1 MGFLNGK
8 AKIYKDSKIFPT
20 EARPVER
27 EITEEKLKKYFE
39 ITKQALERLEIAV
52 HEKSLLFSVAQD
64 FLTMAKS
71 YYSDA
76 EYYYKKGDYITA
88 FAALNYAHGFID
100 AGVRLGVFKGE
111 DDRLFAF
118 G

>member
-1 MGFLNGK
+1 M
-8 AKIYKDSKIFPT
+8 
-20 EARPVER
+20 ER
-27 EITEEKLKKYFE
+27 EITEKKLRRYFR
-39 ITKQALERLEIAV
+39 ITEEALRTLEIAV
-52 HEKSLLFSVAQD
+52 HQKSLLRSVADD

-71 YYSDA
+71 YFEDA
-76 EYYYKKGDYITA
+76 KYYYEKGDYVTA

-111 DDRLFAF
+111 NDRLFAF

>member
-1 MGFLNGK
+1 MG
-8 AKIYKDSKIFPT
+8 
-20 EARPVER
+20 R
-27 EITEEKLKKYFE
+27 EVTDEKLQKYFRITEE
-39 ITKQALERLEIAV
+39 ALRRLEVAV
-52 HEKSLLFSVAQD
+52 HEKSLLYAVAKD
-64 FLTMAKS
+64 FLTMARS
-71 YYSDA
+71 YFEDA
-76 EYYYKKGDYITA
+76 KYYYEKGDYVTA

>member
-1 MGFLNGK
+1 M
-8 AKIYKDSKIFPT
+8 T

-27 EITEEKLKKYFE
+27 EISEEKLKKYFE
-39 ITKQALERLEIAV
+39 ITEQALKKLEVAV
-52 HEKSLLFSVAQD
+52 HEKSLLYSVAKD

-71 YYSDA
+71 YYTDA
-76 EYYYKKGDYITA
+76 KYHYEKGDYVTA

-111 DDRLFAF
+111 DNRLFAF

>member
-1 MGFLNGK
+1 M
-8 AKIYKDSKIFPT
+8 
-20 EARPVER
+20 R
-27 EITEEKLKKYFE
+27 EITNERLQKYFK
-39 ITKQALERLEIAV
+39 ITREALETLEIAV
-52 HEKSLLFSVAQD
+52 HEKSLLYSVAKD
-64 FLTMAKS
+64 FLTMARS

-76 EYYYKKGDYITA
+76 EYYYKKGDYVTA

>member
-1 MGFLNGK
+1 M
-8 AKIYKDSKIFPT
+8 
-20 EARPVER
+20 ER
-27 EITEEKLKKYFE
+27 EITEEKLQKYFK
-39 ITKQALERLEIAV
+39 ITEGALKALEVAV
-52 HEKSLLFSVAQD
+52 HERSLLMTVAND
-64 FLTMAKS
+64 FLEMARS
-71 YYSDA
+71 YFEDA
-76 EYYYKKGDYITA
+76 KYYYEKGDYVTA

>member
-1 MGFLNGK
+1 VC
-8 AKIYKDSKIFPT
+8 

-27 EITEEKLKKYFE
+27 EISDERLLKYFKITEEALQKLE
-39 ITKQALERLEIAV
+39 VAV
-52 HEKSLLFSVAQD
+52 PEKSLLYAVAMD
-64 FLTMAKS
+64 FLQMAKS
-71 YYSDA
+71 YFEDA
-76 EYYYKKGDYITA
+76 KYYKAKGDYVTA

-100 AGVRLGVFKGE
+100 AGVRLGVFRGE

>member
-1 MGFLNGK
+1 M
-8 AKIYKDSKIFPT
+8 
-20 EARPVER
+20 ER
-27 EITEEKLKKYFE
+27 EITEEKLQKYFR
-39 ITKQALERLEIAV
+39 ITEEALKTLEVAV
-52 HEKSLLFSVAQD
+52 HEKSLLWVAAQD

-71 YYSDA
+71 YFEDA
-76 EYYYKKGDYITA
+76 KYYHEKGDYVTA

-100 AGVRLGVFKGE
+100 AGVRLGVFRGE

>member
-1 MGFLNGK
+1 M
-8 AKIYKDSKIFPT
+8 
-20 EARPVER
+20 ER
-27 EITEEKLKKYFE
+27 EITEEKLQKYFK
-39 ITKQALERLEIAV
+39 ITEEALKTLEVAV
-52 HEKSLLFSVAQD
+52 HGKSLLKVVADD

-71 YYSDA
+71 YFEDA
-76 EYYYKKGDYITA
+76 RHYYEKGDYVTA

>member
-1 MGFLNGK
+1 VG
-8 AKIYKDSKIFPT
+8 
-20 EARPVER
+20 R
-27 EITEEKLKKYFE
+27 EITEEKLQKYFK
-39 ITKQALERLEIAV
+39 ITEEALKTLEIAV
-52 HEKSLLFSVAQD
+52 HEKSLLRNVADD

-71 YYSDA
+71 YFKDA
-76 EYYYKKGDYITA
+76 RYYYEKGDYVTA

-100 AGVRLGVFKGE
+100 AGVRLGVFRGE

>member
-1 MGFLNGK
+1 M
-8 AKIYKDSKIFPT
+8 
-20 EARPVER
+20 ER
-27 EITEEKLKKYFE
+27 EVTDEKLQKYFRITEEALK
-39 ITKQALERLEIAV
+39 RLEVAV
-52 HEKSLLFSVAQD
+52 HEKSLLHAVARD

-71 YYSDA
+71 YFEDA
-76 EYYYKKGDYITA
+76 RYYYEKGDYVTA

>member
-1 MGFLNGK
+1 
-8 AKIYKDSKIFPT
+8 
-20 EARPVER
+20 VER
-27 EITEEKLKKYFE
+27 EVTDEKLQKYFKITEE
-39 ITKQALERLEIAV
+39 ALRKLEIAV
-52 HEKSLLFSVAQD
+52 HKKSLLHAVAMD
-64 FLTMAKS
+64 FLTMARS
-71 YYSDA
+71 YFEDA
-76 EYYYKKGDYITA
+76 KYYYEKGDYVTA